1 MMVHVYV
8 CVHVC
13 VYVLCRFLELAQL
26 QANQDAD
33 EASVIMQYQVCA
45 IACNRLRQ
53 STLRMQSQQSIFS
66 SYTVQYLFLALL

>member
-8 CVHVC
+8 CVC

-45 IACNRLRQ
+45 IAL
-53 STLRMQSQQSIFS
+53 
-66 SYTVQYLFLALL
+66 